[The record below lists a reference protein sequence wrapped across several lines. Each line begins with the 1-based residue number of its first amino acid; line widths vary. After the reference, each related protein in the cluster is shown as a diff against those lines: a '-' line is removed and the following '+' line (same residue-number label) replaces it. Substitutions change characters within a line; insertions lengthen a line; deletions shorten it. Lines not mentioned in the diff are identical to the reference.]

1 MLTPPLTIRAAM
13 PGDIPDVLRHM
24 RSLAEFEHYI
34 SDFTVDEKSLLTR
47 AFGPHPEC
55 HIFVAECREGIIG
68 YAVGLVI
75 PFTYDLKKTLVL
87 KEFFVDSGHRGKGA
101 GSALFRH
108 VAAWAIAE
116 GGGRLKWDVMAGN
129 QPAEAF
135 YKKHGGCPDS
145 KWRPYVMGEDALK
158 AAANGMVSE

>member
-1 MLTPPLTIRAAM
+1 M

-68 YAVGLVI
+68 YAVGLV
-75 PFTYDLKKTLVL
+75 TYINALNA
-87 KEFFVDSGHRGKGA
+87 SA
-101 GSALFRH
+101 SAL
-108 VAAWAIAE
+108 ASI
-116 GGGRLKWDVMAGN
+116 
-129 QPAEAF
+129 EARRC
-135 YKKHGGCPDS
+135 G
-145 KWRPYVMGEDALK
+145 
-158 AAANGMVSE
+158 AAAR